1 MATLTIQVLTK
12 FAGRMC
18 FGFKKVLCF
27 VQFEVCKKMHV
38 QKSQDKYTK
47 ILRMAVEV
55 VGG

>member
-38 QKSQDKYTK
+38 QKSQDKTQKY
-47 ILRMAVEV
+47 
-55 VGG
+55 